1 MIRLKR
7 AVGLT
12 GLTLYGLGVT
22 LGAGIYAL
30 IGEMSGA
37 AGLYAPLAFL
47 FAGGL
52 AAFTGLSYAELA
64 SRYPEAA
71 GEAAYVDH
79 AFSRRAITALA
90 GYGVVLSGSISAAVV
105 LHGFAG
111 YFSALSALP
120 SWIAVF
126 AVIAGLVAIVAWGV
140 ELSIWVAGAITVT
153 EAAGLLMIIAVATPD
168 AVTMPPPAPDAVGIP
183 WAGIFAATVMAFFAF
198 IGFEDIV
205 NMAEETRAARRTV
218 PLAILL
224 TLSISAVL
232 YAAVSFVAVR
242 AVDPAQLA
250 EESGPLAAVFESA
263 TGLSGTPIALIAV
276 LAMLNGALVQLMM
289 ASRVFYGLARRGLA
303 PAPLARVHRVRRTP
317 VRATLLAGTL
327 VAALTLAG
335 GLGPL
340 AIAASTVTLLVFS
353 LVNAALIAVRW
364 RDPECGKA
372 GFQAPVWAPY
382 LGVATSLAAVAG
394 VAVQT
399 FS

>member
-126 AVIAGLVAIVAWGV
+126 VVIAGLVAIVAWGV
-140 ELSIWVAGAITVT
+140 ELSIWVAGAVTVI

-168 AVTMPPPAPDAVGIP
+168 AVTMPPPSSDAIGIP

-218 PLAILL
+218 PFAILL

-242 AVDPAQLA
+242 AVDPVQLA

-303 PAPLARVHRVRRTP
+303 PAPLAKVHRVRRTP
-317 VRATLLAGTL
+317 VLATLLAGTL

-364 RDPECGKA
+364 RDPERSKA

-399 FS
+399 FG